1 MKLEKYSVL
10 TQRIVECIKNSNVS
24 ETEKTYL
31 IIHILALEQ
40 DSLSLIEMLNKEEN
54 NE

>member
-1 MKLEKYSVL
+1 MKLEKYSIL
-10 TQRIVECIKNSNVS
+10 TQRIVECIKNSDIS
-24 ETEKTYL
+24 DTEKTYL
-31 IIHILALEQ
+31 TIHILALEQ